1 MTVSLTK
8 LIEYVPGFIWL
19 KEYPIRFAGCRF
31 NARMSVIRLTDG
43 NLMIHSPCP
52 PDMSIKADIDALGT
66 VRIIIAPGNYHYLNA
81 SKFLKAFPDAKLF
94 ICPGVE
100 KKDASLTDA
109 CLLTDEP
116 DASWS
121 TDLDQVLIRGSRFIQ
136 EVAFFHRPSRT
147 LILVDLIENYGD
159 KTAKAN
165 WVLRFWWKYV
175 FRMWNR
181 PKPAP
186 EYQLGWND
194 KLAAKESLERIL
206 AWDFDRIILAHGD
219 LIEDDAHQIAR
230 DAWQSVLQS
239 SACDSSSYNAAQK
252 VRLLKDFDQTCALMD
267 DTLITKYGAT
277 KAQQMQAMVRN
288 EFKVLIPEIP
298 RLLGFRTRML
308 NAFLVIT
315 AQELAAYKGLKKL
328 GFRPGEIWQICHRAL
343 RMRANTVPKWKR
355 WFLKQI
361 MFSKLLRKV
370 TARRAALK
378 QTGRFGDF
386 EIEYLN
392 PENESFDLGINY
404 RGCGNYNFVMKHGG
418 AEFAPYVCMS
428 DIALSEA
435 FGWGLVRTQ
444 TLADG
449 CDHCDF
455 RMKKDGPTRITSKT
469 PAVQQVVELIS
480 AQEHSPS
487 HKDPGDIENVRPQ
500 Q

>member
-1 MTVSLTK
+1 MTGSLTE
-8 LIEYVPGFIWL
+8 LSEYVPGYIWL

-43 NLMIHSPCP
+43 NLLIHSPCP
-52 PDMSIKADIDALGT
+52 LDNSIKADIDALGT
-66 VRIIIAPGNYHYLNA
+66 VGIIIAPGNYHYLNA
-81 SKFLKAFPDAKLF
+81 SKFLKAFPDAKFF

-100 KKDASLTDA
+100 KKDTSLAGA

-116 DASWS
+116 DASWP
-121 TDLDQVLIRGSRFIQ
+121 TDLDQILIRGSRFIQ

-159 KTAKAN
+159 NTTKPN

-175 FRMWNR
+175 FHMWNR

-186 EYQLGWND
+186 EYQLGWNN
-194 KLAAKESLERIL
+194 KVKAKESLERIL
-206 AWDFDRIILAHGD
+206 AWDFDRIIISHGD
-219 LIEDDAHQIAR
+219 LIEDDAHQVAR
-230 DAWQSVLQS
+230 DAWQTVLQVLPCH
-239 SACDSSSYNAAQK
+239 SAGYNATQRG
-252 VRLLKDFDQTCALMD
+252 RLLKDFDRTCALMD
-267 DTLITKYGAT
+267 ATLVNKYGA
-277 KAQQMQAMVRN
+277 ANARQMQAAVRN
-288 EFKVLIPEIP
+288 EYKALTPEIP
-298 RLLGFRTRML
+298 RLTGFRTRML

-328 GFRPGEIWQICHRAL
+328 GLLPGEIWQICHSAL
-343 RMRANTVPKWKR
+343 RIRANTVPKWKR
-355 WFLKQI
+355 WLLKQI
-361 MFSKLLRKV
+361 MFSKLLGKV
-370 TARRAALK
+370 MARRAALK

-392 PENESFDLGINY
+392 TENEPFDLGINY
-404 RGCGNYNFVMKHGG
+404 RSCGNYNFVMKHGG
-418 AEFAPYVCMS
+418 EEFAPYVCMS

-480 AQEHSPS
+480 AKEHSPS
-487 HKDPGDIENVRPQ
+487 RRDLGDIKNA
-500 Q
+500 